1 MTVQHNTKS
10 LGLIAFTVMLPT
22 LIEIIDTSIVNVSLD
37 HIRGSLSAGYD
48 EATWTITAYLVSNA
62 IVIPMAGW
70 LAKLMGRKNYQIAS
84 IALFTFASFMCG
96 SAWSLNSLV
105 FFRVIQGLAGGGLVP
120 ISQSILLESFPREKH
135 GLAMAI
141 FGMGAML
148 GPIVGPLL
156 GGWITDT
163 MSWRW
168 IFYINIP
175 IGIFAI
181 IMNVIVIQDPPYM
194 QRQKMKIDYWGLVFL
209 SVGLGAL
216 QFMLDKGENEDWFS
230 SNLILSL
237 GVISVVS
244 LTLLIINEYYSEHPI
259 VNLKLFKD
267 RTFTSGSIVMF
278 FVFLNLFGS
287 IVLLPISLQM
297 MMGYTSFYAGLV
309 LGPGGIATMFAMPLV
324 GKFIGK
330 VNPKRFLVVGICVCA
345 VSTYMMSRFNL
356 TTDFWTFVWP
366 RVFLGFGMG
375 MTFIPL
381 TTLTLSH
388 IPRELMTEAT
398 SLYNLLRNLG
408 GSVGIAFTTTI
419 LSRRAQLHQTRL
431 VEHLSPFDPSYQIYH
446 EKAAGL
452 LAAKGLPAAGADGM
466 LYRELVRQSTT
477 LAFTDAFLIIC
488 FLILSVLPLVF
499 IMKWQKAPGAGP
511 PVDVH

>member
-1 MTVQHNTKS
+1 MHKTQS
-10 LGLIAFTVMLPT
+10 RGLIAFTVMLTT

-70 LAKLMGRKNYQIAS
+70 LAKLIGRKNYQIAS
-84 IALFTFASFMCG
+84 IALFTFSSFMCG
-96 SAWSLNSLV
+96 SAWSLESLV
-105 FFRVIQGLAGGGLVP
+105 FFRVLQGIGGGGLVP

-135 GLAMAI
+135 GQAMAI
-141 FGMGAML
+141 FGLGAML

-163 MSWRW
+163 LSWRW

-175 IGIFAI
+175 IGILSI
-181 IMNVIVIQDPPYM
+181 IMNVLVINDPPYM
-194 QRQKMKIDYWGLVFL
+194 QRQKMKIDYWGLLFL
-209 SVGLGAL
+209 SVGLGSL
-216 QFMLDKGENEDWFS
+216 QYLLDKGQSEDWFTS
-230 SNLILSL
+230 RLITTV

-244 LTLLIINEYYSEHPI
+244 LVLLAINEYYAEHPI

-267 RTFTSGSIVMF
+267 RTFTSGATVMF

-287 IVLLPISLQM
+287 IVLLPIYLQM
-297 MMGYTSFYAGLV
+297 MMGYTSLYAGLV
-309 LGPGGIATMFAMPLV
+309 LGPGGIATMFAMPIV
-324 GKFIGK
+324 GKFIGR
-330 VNPKRFLVVGICVCA
+330 VNPKRFLVVGISVCA
-345 VSTYMMSRFNL
+345 LSTYMMSRFNL

-366 RVFLGFGMG
+366 RVALGFGMG

-388 IPRELMTEAT
+388 IPKERMTEAT
-398 SLYNLLRNLG
+398 SIYNLLRNLG

-431 VEHLSPFDPSYQIYH
+431 VENLSPFDPAYQIAH
-446 EKAAGL
+446 DRIASFLG
-452 LAAKGLPAAGADGM
+452 AKGLPATGADAIM
-466 LYRELVRQSTT
+466 YRELVRQSTT

-488 FLILSVLPLVF
+488 LLILCVLPLVF
-499 IMKWQKAPGAGP
+499 IMQWQRPTHAVP
-511 PVDVH
+511 PPDA